1 MCVVETGSVSAL
13 AESFG
18 DDGGILLTGSFFPA
32 SLPFIFYLSEG
43 HGRGVVLTLQKVGSG
58 FSWG

>member
-1 MCVVETGSVSAL
+1 MCVMETGLVSAL

-32 SLPFIFYLSEG
+32 SLPKIKNIF
-43 HGRGVVLTLQKVGSG
+43 QKAMAVEL
-58 FSWG
+58 F